1 MAKVRIDSKGN
12 IHPYKVSDLEFISAL
27 GFKKKW
33 LDDKSGYWHEL
44 NIKGML
50 NNLHISIELD
60 NKTITVWCDEPK
72 KMNCRMNYTFALV
85 HKKYTR
91 KTLLDILKYFKK

>member
-1 MAKVRIDSKGN
+1 MAKVRFDSKGN
-12 IHPYKVSDLEFISAL
+12 MHPYKISELEYIIGF
-27 GFKKKW
+27 GFKKKYC
-33 LDDKSGYWHEL
+33 DDKSGYWYEL
-44 NIKGML
+44 KIKGML

-72 KMNCRMNYTFALV
+72 KMNGRMNYTFALV

-91 KTLLDILKYFKK
+91 KTLLDILKYFKR